1 MSAWKGTLGT
11 ESLKKKD
18 WKSVLPKL
26 SFAYNSTHHSSTGF
40 TPFYLMFGKESRLP
54 IDDMFREV
62 QMEDKVKLRER
73 SHREF
78 VKKWRS
84 SMAEAFK
91 LAKEKNQ
98 KSQAYNKKKYDSR
111 VKEVGIE
118 MGDQVLVENLRDTG
132 GTGKLRSNWERQIFV
147 VVDQQGELPV
157 YDVQNLDNPKDVRR
171 LHRNHLMKCDQLSP
185 DAFEGEELEGE
196 QQKVK
201 KPSTRG
207 KKDQSE
213 VVPVVEDPD
222 GEREDEEDIVVVVHP
237 DTEQELVIEGGDLEI
252 DPEIE
257 EAGGVPEAVVEV
269 PDGEESEEDVTFY
282 GFESEPDTPEADAV
296 AEQIENESED
306 SEEEEEEVLRRS
318 SRLRTGRKNFTF
330 ETLGGETSWASG
342 IT

>member
-1 MSAWKGTLGT
+1 
-11 ESLKKKD
+11 
-18 WKSVLPKL
+18 
-26 SFAYNSTHHSSTGF
+26 
-40 TPFYLMFGKESRLP
+40 
-54 IDDMFREV
+54 
-62 QMEDKVKLRER
+62 
-73 SHREF
+73 
-78 VKKWRS
+78 
-84 SMAEAFK
+84 
-91 LAKEKNQ
+91 
-98 KSQAYNKKKYDSR
+98 
-111 VKEVGIE
+111 
-118 MGDQVLVENLRDTG
+118 
-132 GTGKLRSNWERQIFV
+132 
-147 VVDQQGELPV
+147 
-157 YDVQNLDNPKDVRR
+157 
-171 LHRNHLMKCDQLSP
+171 MKCDQLSP

-213 VVPVVEDPD
+213 GVPVVEDPD